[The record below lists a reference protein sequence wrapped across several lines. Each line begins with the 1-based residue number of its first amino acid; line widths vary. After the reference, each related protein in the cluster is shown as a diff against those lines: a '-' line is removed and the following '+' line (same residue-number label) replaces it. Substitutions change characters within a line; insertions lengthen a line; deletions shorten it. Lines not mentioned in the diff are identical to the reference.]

1 MYRPPDRKIETCTD
15 YFKGVLAQVKSENR
29 YCYFL
34 GDYNVDILNSDKH
47 TATSDFLDIM
57 YSHCYLPLINKPTR
71 VNQRSSTLIDNI
83 YTNCFI
89 DTEFFTGILHS
100 DISDHFP
107 IFAINSSG
115 KVMPK
120 KDEIIFKRTFSERN
134 ISKFKEELFKIN
146 WEKFVYSIKDP
157 QEAFSIFHSHV
168 TKFYNKCFPVKRV
181 KRGYK
186 NRIPWLTDELKMLI
200 NIKNKLYVKSEKDP
214 TGNIKEKYCAHKCKL
229 NRLLRDAERNHYEE
243 LFTLYKNDLSRSW
256 QVMKDIINKNK
267 QPTTTVD
274 RIELNGEI
282 VTDKKRIVNSFNDY
296 YINIGPNLSKSMPES
311 DISPLAYMGTRVNNT
326 MFINPTTEI
335 EIRKH
340 ILSLKNSSPGWDE
353 ITGKILKET
362 HECILKP
369 LTYVFNLS
377 LSQGVFPSEL
387 KIAKVIPL
395 YKGDSK
401 FIVSNYRPVSV
412 LPVFSKILE
421 KLMYTRLFSFINKNN
436 LLYKLQF
443 GFRPEHSTCLALIS
457 LIDKIT
463 DALEKGDFVLG
474 LFLDFSK
481 AFDCINHEILYLK
494 LEHYGIRGMAL
505 KWFRSYLSNREQF
518 VTFLGENFFT

>member
-1 MYRPPDRKIETCTD
+1 
-15 YFKGVLAQVKSENR
+15 
-29 YCYFL
+29 
-34 GDYNVDILNSDKH
+34 
-47 TATSDFLDIM
+47 
-57 YSHCYLPLINKPTR
+57 
-71 VNQRSSTLIDNI
+71 
-83 YTNCFI
+83 
-89 DTEFFTGILHS
+89 
-100 DISDHFP
+100 
-107 IFAINSSG
+107 
-115 KVMPK
+115 
-120 KDEIIFKRTFSERN
+120 
-134 ISKFKEELFKIN
+134 
-146 WEKFVYSIKDP
+146 
-157 QEAFSIFHSHV
+157 
-168 TKFYNKCFPVKRV
+168 
-181 KRGYK
+181 
-186 NRIPWLTDELKMLI
+186 
-200 NIKNKLYVKSEKDP
+200 
-214 TGNIKEKYCAHKCKL
+214 
-229 NRLLRDAERNHYEE
+229 
-243 LFTLYKNDLSRSW
+243 
-256 QVMKDIINKNK
+256 
-267 QPTTTVD
+267 VD